1 VCLQQ
6 EDEPLPREV
15 SGLIIDSTLTEE
27 EGICLPSGSLL
38 WGTQG
43 GKGERTDVFSP
54 ASGERIAYASQL
66 SEEELVALTAP
77 VSVLAP
83 LTAQKIADFAARLHR
98 ALLSMRPD
106 LREAMQLET
115 AFISED
121 CEELLEGSLAY
132 VEGYCCQSG
141 QADNM
146 QTVPILYRQGAQTR
160 QIRSLR
166 TPWGTIVVILPQN
179 AFLLLGIVCLL
190 NALAAGNRV
199 ILRAPMQSARSAALL
214 AKAIQIAQ
222 PPQNSVSLVMIRA
235 KELLFALYKSP
246 TACLIH
252 YMGSSRHAPQI
263 LSDTFQYGKA
273 ALIDGEGNGWVW
285 VGADACPE
293 TAAKLLIAG
302 ALRYNG
308 QTCTSIN
315 GAVIHPALY
324 SNVRD
329 LLIRHWEKL
338 KAGCPLST
346 PVDVGPLFD
355 VAQAQWCEQQIGS
368 SGGLVLCGGQ
378 RKANLLS
385 PTLIENPN
393 PNSALVTEGL
403 FGPAL
408 WIAPGDAET
417 FVESWRS
424 NRFPLCAGILS
435 PSADPG
441 WWHAR
446 LQNLARL
453 VMNGDISQE
462 YLFEPW
468 GGYPSSGMNVVG
480 DWKEKYQRV
489 VQTDEPF
496 FCEQSSGYQLP
507 FETYEAATQ

>member
-1 VCLQQ
+1 M
-6 EDEPLPREV
+6 
-15 SGLIIDSTLTEE
+15 IIDSAITELKEE
-27 EGICLPSGSLL
+27 EINEEDGIRLPSGNLL
-38 WGTQG
+38 WGMQG
-43 GKGERTDVFSP
+43 GKGERIDVCSP
-54 ASGERIAYASQL
+54 ASGERIAYASLL
-66 SEEELVALTAP
+66 SQEELSTLTAP
-77 VSVLAP
+77 GSTLTP
-83 LTAQKIADFAARLHR
+83 LTAQQIADFAARLHR
-98 ALLSMRPD
+98 ALLSMRPE

-132 VEGYCCQSG
+132 IEGYCCHSG
-141 QADNM
+141 QADVM
-146 QTVPILYRQGAQTR
+146 ETVPILYRQAEQTR

-179 AFLLLGIVCLL
+179 AFLLLSVVCLL

-199 ILRAPMQSARSAALL
+199 ILRAPMQSACSAALL
-214 AKAIQIAQ
+214 AKAIEIAQ

-235 KELLFALYKSP
+235 KELLSALYQSSS
-246 TACLIH
+246 ACLIH

-263 LSDTFQYGKA
+263 LSDTFQHGKA

-293 TAAKLLIAG
+293 AAAKILIAG

-315 GAVIHPALY
+315 GAMIHPALY
-324 SNVRD
+324 SSVRD
-329 LLIRHWEKL
+329 LLIKYWKELR
-338 KAGCPLST
+338 AGCPLT
-346 PVDVGPLFD
+346 ETVPVGPLFD
-355 VAQAQWCEQQIGS
+355 VAQAEWCEQQIGA
-368 SGGLVLCGGQ
+368 SGGVVLCGGQ
-378 RKANLLS
+378 RTANLLS

-393 PNSALVTEGL
+393 PDSSLVREGL

-417 FVESWRS
+417 FVNSWRS
-424 NRFPLCAGILS
+424 NRFPLCTGILS
-435 PSADPG
+435 PSADAG
-441 WWHAR
+441 WWRAR

-496 FCEQSSGYQLP
+496 F
-507 FETYEAATQ
+507 